1 MCRMSATLSPAN
13 LNEQVYEALRR
24 RLLQRQFRPGEKLS
38 LHELATELGVSRSP
52 VHHALTR
59 LVEDGLL
66 TVKARRGY
74 FVTPI
79 TSRSLTDAYDV
90 RLALELQAA
99 DTVVGRAE
107 DEELAELRRLCD
119 ETAATLDG
127 TRLADPGAFDRT
139 NAAFHEYIVDL
150 AGNDLMSKVYR
161 ELPVNLLVQAIRSAH
176 EEVGTDLDAEHRAI
190 VAAYE
195 AGDIDAAQSALRAH
209 IASGKRVALVA
220 ANRAGGA
227 L

>member
-1 MCRMSATLSPAN
+1 MTATLAPAN

-24 RLLQRQFRPGEKLS
+24 RLLQREFKPGDKLS
-38 LHELATELGVSRSP
+38 LHELASELGVSRSP

-66 TVKARRGY
+66 SVKARRGY
-74 FVTPI
+74 YVTPI
-79 TSRSLTDAYDV
+79 TAGALTDAYDV

-99 DTVVGRAE
+99 ETVVGRAE
-107 DEELAELRRLCD
+107 EDELAELGRLCD
-119 ETAATLDG
+119 ETAKTLDG
-127 TRLADPGAFDRT
+127 TRLADPDGFDRA
-139 NAAFHEYIVDL
+139 NSAFHAYIVDL
-150 AGNDLMSKVYR
+150 AGNSLMSKVYR

-176 EEVGTDLDAEHRAI
+176 AEVGADLEGEHRAI
-190 VAAYE
+190 VDAYV
-195 AGDIDAAQSALRAH
+195 AGDLDAARAAIRAH

-220 ANRAGGA
+220 ADRAGGA

>member
-1 MCRMSATLSPAN
+1 MTTALAPAN

-24 RLLQRQFRPGEKLS
+24 RLLRRQFKPGDKLS

-74 FVTPI
+74 YVTPI
-79 TSRSLTDAYDV
+79 TAQSLTDAYDV

-99 DTVVGRAE
+99 EAVVGRASRA
-107 DEELAELRRLCD
+107 DLAELRRLCD
-119 ETAATLDG
+119 AIAETLDG
-127 TRLADPGAFDRT
+127 TNLADPDGFDRT
-139 NAAFHEYIVDL
+139 NSAFHEYVVDL
-150 AGNDLMSKVYR
+150 AGNGLMSKVYR

-176 EEVGTDLDAEHRAI
+176 ADVGTDLDAEHRAI
-190 VAAYE
+190 VEGFE
-195 AGDIDAAQSALRAH
+195 AGDLQAAQTAIRAH

-220 ANRAGGA
+220 AARAGGA

>member
-1 MCRMSATLSPAN
+1 MGQMSTALAPAN

-24 RLLQRQFRPGEKLS
+24 RLLLREFRPGNKLS
-38 LHELATELGVSRSP
+38 LHELATQLGVSRSP

-74 FVTPI
+74 YVTPI
-79 TSRSLTDAYDV
+79 TAQSLTDAYDV

-99 DTVVGRAE
+99 ETVVGKAVE
-107 DEELAELRRLCD
+107 EELAELRRLCD
-119 ETAATLDG
+119 AIAETLDG
-127 TRLADPGAFDRT
+127 RRLADPDAFDRT
-139 NAAFHEYIVDL
+139 NAAFHEYLVDL
-150 AGNDLMSKVYR
+150 AGNALMSKVYR

-176 EEVGTDLDAEHRAI
+176 AEAGTDLDAEHRAI
-190 VAAYE
+190 VEAYE
-195 AGDIDAAQSALRAH
+195 AGDLEQARAAIRNH

-220 ANRAGGA
+220 ADRAGGA

>member
-1 MCRMSATLSPAN
+1 MTAILSPAN

-24 RLLQRQFRPGEKLS
+24 RLLQREFRPGGKLS
-38 LHELATELGVSRSP
+38 LHELASELGVSRSP

-74 FVTPI
+74 YVTPI
-79 TSRSLTDAYDV
+79 TARALTDAYDV

-99 DTVVGRAE
+99 ENVVGRAE
-107 DEELAELRRLCD
+107 EDELAELGRLCD
-119 ETAATLDG
+119 ETASTLDG
-127 TRLADPGAFDRT
+127 RRLADPDGFDRT
-139 NAAFHEYIVDL
+139 NAAFHEYVVDL
-150 AGNDLMSKVYR
+150 AGNSLMSKVYR

-176 EEVGTDLDAEHRAI
+176 AEVGADLEGEHRAI
-190 VAAYE
+190 VEAYG
-195 AGDIDAAQSALRAH
+195 AGDLEAARSAIRAH

-220 ANRAGGA
+220 AERAGGA

>member
-1 MCRMSATLSPAN
+1 MGQMSTALAPAN

-24 RLLQRQFRPGEKLS
+24 RLLLREFRPGNKLS
-38 LHELATELGVSRSP
+38 LHELATQLGVSRSP

-74 FVTPI
+74 YVTPI
-79 TSRSLTDAYDV
+79 TAQSLTDAYDV

-99 DTVVGRAE
+99 ETVVGKAVE
-107 DEELAELRRLCD
+107 EELAELRRLCD
-119 ETAATLDG
+119 AIAETLDG
-127 TRLADPGAFDRT
+127 KRLADPDAFDRT
-139 NAAFHEYIVDL
+139 NAAFHEYLVDL
-150 AGNDLMSKVYR
+150 AGNALMSKVYR

-176 EEVGTDLDAEHRAI
+176 AEAGTDLDAEHRAI
-190 VAAYE
+190 VEAYE
-195 AGDIDAAQSALRAH
+195 AGDLEQARAAIRNH

-220 ANRAGGA
+220 ADRAGGA

>member
-1 MCRMSATLSPAN
+1 MGQMSTALAPAN

-24 RLLQRQFRPGEKLS
+24 RLLLREFRPGNKLS
-38 LHELATELGVSRSP
+38 LHELATQLGVSRSP

-74 FVTPI
+74 YVTPI
-79 TSRSLTDAYDV
+79 TAQSLTDAYDV

-99 DTVVGRAE
+99 ETVVGKAVE
-107 DEELAELRRLCD
+107 EELAELRRLCD
-119 ETAATLDG
+119 AIAETLDG
-127 TRLADPGAFDRT
+127 RRLADPDAFDRT
-139 NAAFHEYIVDL
+139 NAAFHEYLVDL
-150 AGNDLMSKVYR
+150 AGNALMSKVYR

-176 EEVGTDLDAEHRAI
+176 AEAGTDLDAEHRAI

-195 AGDIDAAQSALRAH
+195 AGDLEQARAAIRNH

-220 ANRAGGA
+220 ADRAGGA

>member
-1 MCRMSATLSPAN
+1 
-13 LNEQVYEALRR
+13 
-24 RLLQRQFRPGEKLS
+24 
-38 LHELATELGVSRSP
+38 
-52 VHHALTR
+52 
-59 LVEDGLL
+59 VEDGLL

-74 FVTPI
+74 YVTPI

-99 DTVVGRAE
+99 ENVVGRTE
-107 DEELAELRRLCD
+107 EEELVELRRLCD
-119 ETAATLDG
+119 VTASTLDG
-127 TRLADPGAFDRT
+127 TRLADPDAFDRA
-139 NAAFHEYIVDL
+139 NADFHEYIVDL
-150 AGNDLMSKVYR
+150 AGNTLMSKVYR

-176 EEVGTDLDAEHRAI
+176 EDVGTDLDAEHRAI

-195 AGDIDAAQSALRAH
+195 AGDLDAAQAALRAH
-209 IASGKRVALVA
+209 ISSGKRVAKVA

>member
-1 MCRMSATLSPAN
+1 MEPVTATLTPAN

-24 RLLQRQFRPGEKLS
+24 RLLQRDFRPGDKIS

-74 FVTPI
+74 YVTPI
-79 TSRSLTDAYDV
+79 TSRTLTDAYDV

-107 DEELAELRRLCD
+107 EEELIELRRLCD
-119 ETAATLDG
+119 ATAATLDG
-127 TRLADPGAFDRT
+127 TRLADPDAFDRT

-195 AGDIDAAQSALRAH
+195 AGDIDAAQAAIRAH

>member
-1 MCRMSATLSPAN
+1 MSATLAPAN

-24 RLLQRQFRPGEKLS
+24 RLLRREFKPGEKLS

-74 FVTPI
+74 YVTPI
-79 TSRSLTDAYDV
+79 TTRSLTDAYDV

-99 DTVVGRAE
+99 ESVVGRTE
-107 DEELAELRRLCD
+107 EEELVELRRLCD
-119 ETAATLDG
+119 AIAETLDG
-127 TRLADPGAFDRT
+127 TNLADPDAFDQA
-139 NAAFHEYIVDL
+139 NGAFHEYIVDL
-150 AGNDLMSKVYR
+150 AGNTLMSKVYR

-176 EEVGTDLDAEHRAI
+176 AEVGIDLDAEHRAI
-190 VAAYE
+190 VTAYE
-195 AGDIDAAQSALRAH
+195 AGDLDAAQAAIRAH
-209 IASGKRVALVA
+209 IASGKRVAVVA
-220 ANRAGGA
+220 AKRAGGA

>member
-1 MCRMSATLSPAN
+1 MLTMLAPAN

-24 RLLQRQFRPGEKLS
+24 RLLRRQFRPGDKLS
-38 LHELATELGVSRSP
+38 LHELASELGVSRSP

-74 FVTPI
+74 YVTPI
-79 TSRSLTDAYDV
+79 TAQSLLDAYDV

-99 DTVVGRAE
+99 ETVVGRAE
-107 DEELAELRRLCD
+107 GDELAELRRLCH
-119 ETAATLDG
+119 ETALTLDG
-127 TRLADPGAFDRT
+127 LALADPDGFDRT
-139 NAAFHEYIVDL
+139 NAAFHEYLVDL
-150 AGNDLMSKVYR
+150 AGNGLMSKVYR

-176 EEVGTDLDAEHRAI
+176 AEVGTDLDAEHRAI
-190 VAAYE
+190 CDAYE
-195 AGDIDAAQSALRAH
+195 AGDLEAARAAIRAH
-209 IASGKRVALVA
+209 IASGKRVALAA